1 MPIRSEDAARADRWV
16 PGGRAAI
23 GAVVVACLAVEAVLQ
38 GADLGLWGQPG
49 WRRVAIEYGGFW
61 VGLLGNW
68 RPNFPG
74 QWMVMFLTHAFLH
87 AGMWH
92 ALTNMLTLAVIGP
105 PVARRLG
112 GTRFAVLY
120 LGSAIGGALGY
131 ALILPSPQ
139 PMVGASG
146 ALFGLF
152 GAMSAWDYGTRVA
165 RDRAIFVAWIATVV
179 VLLNA
184 VQWWV
189 NGGLLAWQAHVAGFV
204 AGWLL
209 GRRLDPQQAGVS
221 SS

>member
-1 MPIRSEDAARADRWV
+1 MVIAGLCLICE
-16 PGGRAAI
+16 AI
-23 GAVVVACLAVEAVLQ
+23 VDGAEF
-38 GADLGLWGQPG
+38 GFWGQPG

-74 QWMVMFLTHAFLH
+74 QWLTMFLTHAFLH
-87 AGMWH
+87 AGFWH
-92 ALTNMLTLAVIGP
+92 FTTNMVTLALVAQ
-105 PVARRLG
+105 PVAQRLG
-112 GTRFAVLY
+112 QIRFVVLY
-120 LGSAIGGALGY
+120 MGAAVGGGIGY
-131 ALILPSPQ
+131 ALILPEAA

-152 GAMSAWDYGTRVA
+152 GALCAWDYETRSGA
-165 RDRAIFVAWIATVV
+165 GRAAFVAWIATILI
-179 VLLNA
+179 VLNG

-209 GRRLDPQQAGVS
+209 GQVLEPRQDGVS